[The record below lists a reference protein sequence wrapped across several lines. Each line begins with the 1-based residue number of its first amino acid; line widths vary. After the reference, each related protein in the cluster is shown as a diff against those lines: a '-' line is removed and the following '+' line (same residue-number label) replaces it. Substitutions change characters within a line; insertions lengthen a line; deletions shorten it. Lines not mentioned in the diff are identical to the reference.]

1 MDNPTILTMTTEWKV
16 LSHLSSAKPT
26 LHLVLATGLSFL
38 FTILAVSL
46 ISQFPADQ
54 KQPETKTVREHH
66 LAQVQGDLGG
76 RAADVPIDSLS

>member
-1 MDNPTILTMTTEWKV
+1 MDNPTILTMTKQWKV
-16 LSHLSSAKPT
+16 LSHLSSAKST
-26 LHLVLATGLSFL
+26 LHLLLATSLSFL

-54 KQPETKTVREHH
+54 KQPETETVREHH
-66 LAQVQGDLGG
+66 LVQVQGDLGG

>member
-16 LSHLSSAKPT
+16 LLHLSSAKPT
-26 LHLVLATGLSFL
+26 LHLLLATGLSFL

-54 KQPETKTVREHH
+54 KQLETETVREN
-66 LAQVQGDLGG
+66 
-76 RAADVPIDSLS
+76 DVPIDSLS